1 VSKDHEQGKRTESI
15 PDPIQEDVLMTVK
28 QMKAKLVKLNT
39 RIKTRQTEL
48 STLKTQAKML
58 KTSLLK
64 ARAAEKAKKAKTK

>member
-1 VSKDHEQGKRTESI
+1 VSKDHEQGKRDELF

-28 QMKAKLVKLNT
+28 QMRAKLVKLNT

-58 KTSLLK
+58 KTSILK
-64 ARAAEKAKKAKTK
+64 ARAVEKAKKAK